1 MRRSEHIAQLQQTTR
16 WDIVII
22 GGGATG
28 LGAALD
34 AAARGYKTLLVERS
48 DFAQGTSSRSTKLI
62 HGGVRYL
69 EQGNIKLVKGALR
82 ERFFFLKNAPE
93 LTRIVPFIL
102 PVYQDWKLLYFWIG
116 LKLYDL
122 LSGKLSI
129 GGTRLL
135 SAREVSELMPSVETQ
150 GLRGGVMYYDG
161 QFDDSGMCIALANTA
176 AVHGAT
182 VLNYVEAQSFLYTP
196 EGKISGLQLLDRHS
210 GRRYEVSAAAVIN
223 ATGVFADALMRTDNP
238 AHKSVVKPS
247 RGIHLVVSP
256 AFFEG
261 SHALL
266 IPRTTDGRVL
276 FVVPWMGKVVIGT
289 TDVPVAEAT
298 AEPLAGEDEVEFI
311 LHNFNQY
318 CRTQLRRSDVLSVF
332 AGLRPLVRMQ
342 DLRSTSHLLR
352 DHALIVSAS
361 GLITITGGKWT
372 TYRKMAKDA
381 VNKAAA
387 IAALPFKKCP
397 TRRISVSRPAKE
409 PAPADSP
416 LLHPDYPF
424 TTADV
429 RHAVC
434 HEMALTVEDVLAR
447 RLRLQFLDSAA
458 AKEVEEMVREM
469 VRLGEGETL

>member
-1 MRRSEHIAQLQQTTR
+1 MRRSEHIAQLQQTAR

-34 AAARGYKTLLVERS
+34 AAARGYTTLLVERF

-69 EQGNIKLVKGALR
+69 EQGNINLVKGALR
-82 ERFFFLKNAPE
+82 ERFFFLQNAPG
-93 LTRIVPFIL
+93 LTRTVPFIL
-102 PVYQDWKLLYFWIG
+102 PVYQIWKLFYFWIG

-129 GGTRLL
+129 GNTRLL
-135 SAREVSELMPSVETQ
+135 SARRVSELMPSVKTQ

-161 QFDDSGMCIALANTA
+161 QFDDSGMCIALAHTA
-176 AVHGAT
+176 ATYGAT
-182 VLNYVEAQSFLYTP
+182 VLNYVEAQSFLYSP
-196 EGKISGLQLLDRHS
+196 EGRINGLRLLDRHT
-210 GRRYEVSAAAVIN
+210 GQRYEVSAAVIIN
-223 ATGVFADALMRTDNP
+223 ATGVFADALMGADNP
-238 AHKSVVKPS
+238 QHKPVVKPS
-247 RGIHLVVSP
+247 RGIHLVVDPS
-256 AFFEG
+256 FFEG
-261 SHALL
+261 NHALL

-276 FVVPWMGKVVIGT
+276 FAVPWMGKVVIGT
-289 TDVPVAEAT
+289 TDVPVEETT
-298 AEPLAGEDEVEFI
+298 AEPLAGEDEVDFI

-332 AGLRPLVRMQ
+332 AGLRPLVHTR
-342 DLRSTSHLLR
+342 DLRSTANLLR
-352 DHALIVSAS
+352 DHALIVSES

-387 IAALPFKKCP
+387 MAALPFKKCP
-397 TRRISVSRPAKE
+397 TRRIAVSRPVKE
-409 PAPADSP
+409 PSQEDA
-416 LLHPDYPF
+416 LRLHPDYPY
-424 TTADV
+424 TIADV
-429 RHAVC
+429 RHAVR

-447 RLRLQFLDSAA
+447 RLRLQFLDIAA
-458 AKEVEEMVREM
+458 AQEVAEEVRKLMIDEI
-469 VRLGEGETL
+469 E

>member
-1 MRRSEHIAQLQQTTR
+1 MRRSEHIAQLQQTAH
-16 WDIVII
+16 WDMVII

-34 AAARGYKTLLVERS
+34 AAARGYKTLLVERF

-69 EQGNIKLVKGALR
+69 EQGNINLVKGALR

-93 LTRIVPFIL
+93 LTRTVPFIL
-102 PVYQDWKLLYFWIG
+102 PVYQVWKLIYFWIG

-129 GGTRLL
+129 GSTRLL
-135 SAREVSELMPSVETQ
+135 SARRVAELMPSVETQ

-161 QFDDSGMCIALANTA
+161 QFDDSGMCIALAHTA
-176 AVHGAT
+176 ATYGAT
-182 VLNYVEAQSFLYTP
+182 VLNYVEAQSFLYSS
-196 EGKISGLQLLDRHS
+196 EGKISGLRLLDSHT
-210 GRRYEVSAAAVIN
+210 GQRYEVSAGAVIN
-223 ATGVFADALMRTDNP
+223 ATGVFADVLMGADNP
-238 AHKSVVKPS
+238 EHKPVVKPS
-247 RGIHLVVSP
+247 RGTHLVVDTS
-256 AFFEG
+256 FFEG
-261 SHALL
+261 NHALL

-276 FVVPWMGKVVIGT
+276 FAVPWMGKVVIGT
-289 TDVPVAEAT
+289 TDVPVEEAT
-298 AEPLAGEDEVEFI
+298 AEPLAGEEEVDFI
-311 LHNFNQY
+311 LQNFNQY
-318 CRTQLRRSDVLSVF
+318 CRTQLRRSEVLSVF

-342 DLRSTSHLLR
+342 DLRSTAHLLR
-352 DHALIVSAS
+352 DHALIVSSS

-397 TRRISVSRPAKE
+397 TRRIAVSRPAKE
-409 PAPADSP
+409 PSQEDA
-416 LLHPDYPF
+416 LRLHPAYPY
-424 TTADV
+424 TIADV
-429 RHAVC
+429 RHAIR

-447 RLRLQFLDSAA
+447 RLRLQFLDRAA
-458 AKEVEEMVREM
+458 AQEVEERVRGELRG
-469 VRLGEGETL
+469 VRGVSG